1 MQLFKSLILMSIGII
16 LISAM
21 ESRVVSLTVNER
33 NPAMATDYVY
43 AQRVDIKTLN
53 ERDLVYF
60 LDRPKVDELRESRK
74 VPLLIVVDGSRC
86 VGQLRPGMRSL
97 YRPHSDRPI
106 QYARLMV
113 EKPGVSPEAND
124 PTECSDDFLKYYTM
138 DRRVTDHLRVLQHL
152 KKTGADWW
160 NGEVL
165 IWGWSD
171 GGDIAVQLTAY
182 YPNVTRAVL
191 GAMGGGYTMAEH
203 FEDFWICPED
213 RVGEKRAEC
222 LAELRGQ
229 FQQMF
234 DNPTWTKTW
243 SGQDNSWQVWR
254 TRLFARH
261 AEVLKDNTVPILIVH
276 GEKDY
281 DSTPVASARKLV
293 EMLNESGNTAYT
305 YWEVPGMGHGP
316 SSLPDAQNAA
326 FELAMLNWVLGVDTG
341 PGGPP
346 QFGAQLAKP

>member
-1 MQLFKSLILMSIGII
+1 MQK
-16 LISAM
+16 
-21 ESRVVSLTVNER
+21 
-33 NPAMATDYVY
+33 
-43 AQRVDIKTLN
+43 IKTLFQVLMFIVLVPNAASPALSLASN
-53 ERDLVYF
+53 ENKTTHSTDYMYQQRVAIKTLDERELVYF
-60 LDRPKVDELRESRK
+60 LDRPKVDELGISRK

-86 VGQLRPGMRSL
+86 VGQLRPGMRGL
-97 YRPHSDRPI
+97 YRPAVDRPM

-113 EKPGVSPEAND
+113 EKPCVSPDAND
-124 PTECSDDFLKYYTM
+124 PTECSEDFMKYYTM
-138 DRRVTDHLRVLQHL
+138 DQRVTDHLRVLQHL
-152 KKTGADWW
+152 KKTGTSWW

-203 FEDFWICPED
+203 FENYWICPES
-213 RVGEKRAEC
+213 RVGERRAKCVE
-222 LAELRGQ
+222 ELREQ
-229 FQQMF
+229 FQQIF

-243 SGQDNSWQVWR
+243 SGQDNSWKVWR

-261 AEVLKDNTVPILIVH
+261 AEVLKDNLVPILIVH

-281 DSTPVASARKLV
+281 DSTPVASARRLIELLK
-293 EMLNESGNTAYT
+293 ESGNTAYS

-316 SSLPDAQNAA
+316 SSLPDAQNDAL
-326 FELAMLNWVLGVDTG
+326 ELAMLNWVLGVDTG

-346 QFGAQLAKP
+346 HFGAQLSKP